1 MSLIAAVVLYTVY
14 KYSTGTMYLHTSLTY
29 HIISCHIL
37 LYCTV
42 LYCLFTRAHMQAKPI
57 VDMAKGAGA
66 CCSINVS
73 WVYDDPTAHDNGA
86 QILYYTVPP
95 LSAQYINTSIQQS
108 LNISRDHHI
117 YYVFVCLFVCLFVST
132 NILPS

>member
-1 MSLIAAVVLYTVY
+1 
-14 KYSTGTMYLHTSLTY
+14 
-29 HIISCHIL
+29 
-37 LYCTV
+37 
-42 LYCLFTRAHMQAKPI
+42 MQAKPI
-57 VDMAKGAGA
+57 VGMAKGAGA

-95 LSAQYINTSIQQS
+95 LSAQYTNTSIHHS

-117 YYVFVCLFVCLFVST
+117 YYVFVCFYEHIT
-132 NILPS
+132 ILK